1 MKATIS
7 MESLW
12 QTIQSLS
19 PRNKKWLSDKLIED
33 LREEEESIGKEEI
46 LTGIDAGLKEVK
58 QTREGKLEEKT
69 AREFLYSVFV
79 QRRDSTHL

>member
-19 PRNKKWLSDKLIED
+19 PKNKKWLADKLIED
-33 LREEEESIGKEEI
+33 LQIEEESIDKEEI
-46 LTGIDAGLKEVK
+46 LAGIDAGLKEVK

-69 AREFLYSVFV
+69 AREFLYELQDIS
-79 QRRDSTHL
+79 

>member
-19 PRNKKWLSDKLIED
+19 PKNKKWLADKLIED
-33 LREEEESIGKEEI
+33 LQIEEESIGKEEI
-46 LTGIDAGLKEVK
+46 LAGIDAGLKEVK
-58 QTREGKLEEKT
+58 QTREGKLEEKK
-69 AREFLYSVFV
+69 AREFLYELQDIS
-79 QRRDSTHL
+79 

>member
-19 PRNKKWLSDKLIED
+19 PKNKKWLADKLIED
-33 LREEEESIGKEEI
+33 LQIEEESIGKEE
-46 LTGIDAGLKEVK
+46 
-58 QTREGKLEEKT
+58 T
-69 AREFLYSVFV
+69 AES
-79 QRRDSTHL
+79 DSQ

>member
-19 PRNKKWLSDKLIED
+19 PKNKKWLADKLIED
-33 LREEEESIGKEEI
+33 LQIEEERIGKEEI
-46 LTGIDAGLKEVK
+46 LAGIDAGLKEVK

-69 AREFLYSVFV
+69 AREFLYEL
-79 QRRDSTHL
+79 QDIG

>member
-19 PRNKKWLSDKLIED
+19 PKNKKWLADKLIED
-33 LREEEESIGKEEI
+33 LQIEEESIGKEEI
-46 LTGIDAGLKEVK
+46 LAGIDAGLKEVK
-58 QTREGKLEEKT
+58 QTREGKLEKKT
-69 AREFLYSVFV
+69 AREFLYEL
-79 QRRDSTHL
+79 QDIG

>member
-19 PRNKKWLSDKLIED
+19 PKNKKWLADKLIED
-33 LREEEESIGKEEI
+33 LQIEEESIGKEEI
-46 LTGIDAGLKEVK
+46 LAVIDAGLKEVK

-69 AREFLYSVFV
+69 AREFLYELQDIS
-79 QRRDSTHL
+79 

>member
-19 PRNKKWLSDKLIED
+19 PKNKKWLADKLIED
-33 LREEEESIGKEEI
+33 LQTEEESIGKEEI
-46 LTGIDAGLKEVK
+46 LAGIDAGLKEVK

-69 AREFLYSVFV
+69 AREFLYELQDIS
-79 QRRDSTHL
+79 

>member
-19 PRNKKWLSDKLIED
+19 PKNKKWLADKLIED
-33 LREEEESIGKEEI
+33 LQIEEESIGKEEI
-46 LTGIDAGLKEVK
+46 LAGIDAGLKEVK

-69 AREFLYSVFV
+69 ARECLYELQDIS
-79 QRRDSTHL
+79 

>member
-19 PRNKKWLSDKLIED
+19 PKNKKWLADKLIED
-33 LREEEESIGKEEI
+33 LQIEEESIGKEEI
-46 LTGIDAGLKEVK
+46 LAGIDAGLKEVK

-69 AREFLYSVFV
+69 AGEFLYKL
-79 QRRDSTHL
+79 QDIG

>member
-19 PRNKKWLSDKLIED
+19 PKNKKWLADKLIED
-33 LREEEESIGKEEI
+33 LQIEEESIGKEEI
-46 LTGIDAGLKEVK
+46 LAGIDAGLKDMK
-58 QTREGKLEEKT
+58 AGRTRSFDDFMKEWNNEI
-69 AREFLYSVFV
+69 
-79 QRRDSTHL
+79 

>member
-19 PRNKKWLSDKLIED
+19 PKNKKWLADKLIED
-33 LREEEESIGKEEI
+33 LQIEEESIGKEEI
-46 LTGIDAGLKEVK
+46 LAGIDAGLKDMK
-58 QTREGKLEEKT
+58 AGRTRSFEDFMKEWNNEI
-69 AREFLYSVFV
+69 
-79 QRRDSTHL
+79 

>member
-19 PRNKKWLSDKLIED
+19 PKNKKWLADKLIED
-33 LREEEESIGKEEI
+33 LQIEEESIGKEEI
-46 LTGIDAGLKEVK
+46 LAGIDAGLKEVK
-58 QTREGKLEEKT
+58 QTREGQLEEKT
-69 AREFLYSVFV
+69 AREFLYELQDIS
-79 QRRDSTHL
+79 

>member
-19 PRNKKWLSDKLIED
+19 PKNKKWLADKLIKD
-33 LREEEESIGKEEI
+33 LQIEEESIGKEEI
-46 LTGIDAGLKEVK
+46 LAGIDAGLKDMK
-58 QTREGKLEEKT
+58 AGRTRSFDDFIKEWSNEI
-69 AREFLYSVFV
+69 
-79 QRRDSTHL
+79 